1 MYILVRQYINPVQRH
16 EKNSISFCIECFCG
30 AEVYKFN
37 CGTRN
42 IYVGAHVADLG
53 IDSCWSAMVVEQPQI
68 GMAADQQCL
77 HGTAGLTRSLV
88 VLSIVI
94 GLFVALIVFAF
105 ASLPPFIDSQGQER
119 QVRLFCQAVSVSA
132 LSPGMS
138 PELILI
144 TSMFTLPELPQR
156 RVLGAMGWLADALQ
170 MYTLLPRNLEQLQQ
184 FRGMLLAYTEENY
197 GGVLL
202 VFSLLYI
209 FKQTFSIPGSVLM
222 NVVGGALLGLP
233 VGFPL
238 CCLLSAV
245 GASCC
250 FWLSHFIGE
259 PVVSRVMGTKLKQ
272 LRTTIVSTDSLL
284 LYLIFIRIFPIT
296 PNWAINLASPL
307 IHVPFVYFFLSV
319 FLGKSRRMQCW

>member
-1 MYILVRQYINPVQRH
+1 MCGSCHREGSWAQR
-16 EKNSISFCIECFCG
+16 
-30 AEVYKFN
+30 
-37 CGTRN
+37 
-42 IYVGAHVADLG
+42 D
-53 IDSCWSAMVVEQPQI
+53 
-68 GMAADQQCL
+68 
-77 HGTAGLTRSLV
+77 
-88 VLSIVI
+88 
-94 GLFVALIVFAF
+94 
-105 ASLPPFIDSQGQER
+105 
-119 QVRLFCQAVSVSA
+119 
-132 LSPGMS
+132 
-138 PELILI
+138 
-144 TSMFTLPELPQR
+144 
-156 RVLGAMGWLADALQ
+156 GWLTALQ

-319 FLGKSRRMQCW
+319 FLGESRRMQCWLLRLTCQRSHALQLHHGECWHSRARTQFHEGRNEPRNSDSTCWRFSSVADVDFGQELLDKAGGVDPARAGGVAMETDSG